1 MEKILSDDEKIRRA
15 EEIYYRRNN
24 IDVNNDI
31 PKRKKS
37 IKDKFFLHLLI
48 MINIAV
54 IVFAIQN
61 KDFIFKEQ
69 FLDKINEYN
78 INISSNITNYI
89 RNMISYNKKIE
100 FENNMEN
107 STISNSIND
116 NINNEFITKTENSD
130 ENIEKT
136 VEAETKE
143 NGLEDNLST
152 KNEGILSE
160 KDLDIENLMNAYSF
174 INPINGVITS
184 RFGIRNSENKEIDGY
199 HTGLDI
205 AADKGSLI
213 CASMQGIVDEV
224 SSVGDYGNHI
234 KIRCNNVTT
243 LYAHLDKI
251 LVIEGQI
258 VSQGQTIG
266 TVGSTGN
273 STGPHLHFE
282 IRIDDRFINPERILK
297 L

>member
-24 IDVNNDI
+24 IDVNNEI

-61 KDFIFKEQ
+61 KDFIFNEQ

-100 FENNMEN
+100 FQNDIEG

-116 NINNEFITKTENSD
+116 NINNEFITKTDNSD
-130 ENIEKT
+130 ESIEKP

>member
-100 FENNMEN
+100 FQNDIEG

-116 NINNEFITKTENSD
+116 NINNEFITKTDNSD
-130 ENIEKT
+130 ESIEKT